1 MKEYEDEFISMEH
14 ILRAAMDMIKQRN
27 NLLVIKQK
35 LSKKLS
41 QK

>member
-14 ILRAAMDMIKQRN
+14 ILRALWTLIKQRN